1 MGSVIEYKECS
12 CGNKDMSSDYHYKTE
27 ELFEFCDVCGYF
39 HSITLKNKCEDGN
52 YPDDW
57 KPEYDEQ
64 EGRTGYV
71 IKVFENDLEGHIV
84 TCVDK
89 TNLKQMLNSLKNDK
103 LVNKFCVTFKD
114 TNGYY
119 QTQIF
124 NKPKLYKFE
133 VTHLIDVV
141 SNNPDDYTIKNTV
154 LAKNEVDA
162 IKKVA
167 ISITVKDSSNIEWI
181 NSLKGN
187 HEEVMK
193 ELMRGRYCFT
203 NVIRID

>member
-52 YPDDW
+52 YPNDW

-71 IKVFENDLEGHIV
+71 IKVFENGLEGHLT
-84 TCVDK
+84 TCVNKDK
-89 TNLKQMLNSLKNDK
+89 LKQMLNSLKNDK
-103 LVNKFCVTFKD
+103 LVNKFCITFKD

-124 NKPKLYKFE
+124 DKNRLKNK
-133 VTHLIDVV
+133 
-141 SNNPDDYTIKNTV
+141 
-154 LAKNEVDA
+154 
-162 IKKVA
+162 
-167 ISITVKDSSNIEWI
+167 
-181 NSLKGN
+181 
-187 HEEVMK
+187 
-193 ELMRGRYCFT
+193 
-203 NVIRID
+203 